1 MEKGLDTEWEREGG
15 GERENA
21 TEIVNGS
28 ASIRSRVFRNHCYVK
43 WTAALSYTHTYT
55 YSRSLSLSFYRRIGF
70 ESVPAFSFFT
80 SFLGHGIFYLR
91 TWNIS
96 STLEKLIR
104 QPFIHGFHVH
114 ALSFDAPSARDLRI
128 PPRDFLRIFENT
140 FQRFPSI
147 SNRVARIRFENR
159 DSSLYEVFDPWCVF
173 NPFGYSKSFDSFSF
187 FFLFWKVSY
196 NCERISLQIGRAF
209 VTPTT
214 KETI

>member
-15 GERENA
+15 RGERECNWNCEWVSEYSFA
-21 TEIVNGS
+21 RISKSLLREMNS
-28 ASIRSRVFRNHCYVK
+28 CAE
-43 WTAALSYTHTYT
+43 LHTYVHIL
-55 YSRSLSLSFYRRIGF
+55 SLSLSFYRRIGF